1 MDKSQ
6 KLIMIDTINLKKIL
20 SEEKDNNI
28 KQIKNAAHEGLEKSL
43 DSYKEE
49 YKYTPLLRKIEKEF
63 ETLTPINEPIQ
74 NLDIYSKYVPKNEK
88 YYILVINGNYQE
100 NLSNKPKEIQVVKFK
115 DLKDQ
120 NKDQFLKTYSKHD
133 DSKKDFFSSSNTI
146 NHNECLTF
154 YIDKDTTLKEKIS
167 IINIIDS
174 PNPTYFRK
182 CFIIKKHSDIS
193 FSEEFINTSN
203 KISFSNSV
211 TELFLDENAKL
222 NYYSVQNMNKNFHYN
237 SINAFQKYNS
247 ISNFHTY
254 SFTGEIIR
262 NNLNIKLEDKN
273 CYANMYG
280 FYAIKK
286 NSLIDNHTSVDH
298 IDENS
303 ISNEHYKGI
312 IDKGS
317 NGVFNGKIFVRQKA
331 QKTNAFQSNNNILL
345 SDDAKVNTKPQ
356 LEIWADDVKCSH
368 GCTVGQLDE
377 DALFYLMS
385 RGISKKDSISLLLSA
400 FSSEIT
406 EKIEDENIKE
416 EYEAMILKELEGL
429 NHE

>member
-1 MDKSQ
+1 
-6 KLIMIDTINLKKIL
+6 MIDTINLKKIL

-74 NLDIYSKYVPKNEK
+74 SLKTYSKYVPKNDK
-88 YYILVINGNYQE
+88 YYILIINGSYQE

-193 FSEEFINTSN
+193 FSEKFINTST

-303 ISNEHYKGI
+303 ISNEH
-312 IDKGS
+312 
-317 NGVFNGKIFVRQKA
+317 
-331 QKTNAFQSNNNILL
+331 
-345 SDDAKVNTKPQ
+345 
-356 LEIWADDVKCSH
+356 
-368 GCTVGQLDE
+368 
-377 DALFYLMS
+377 
-385 RGISKKDSISLLLSA
+385 
-400 FSSEIT
+400 
-406 EKIEDENIKE
+406 
-416 EYEAMILKELEGL
+416 
-429 NHE
+429 

>member
-1 MDKSQ
+1 
-6 KLIMIDTINLKKIL
+6 MIDTINLKKIL

-182 CFIIKKHSDIS
+182 C
-193 FSEEFINTSN
+193 
-203 KISFSNSV
+203 
-211 TELFLDENAKL
+211 
-222 NYYSVQNMNKNFHYN
+222 
-237 SINAFQKYNS
+237 
-247 ISNFHTY
+247 
-254 SFTGEIIR
+254 
-262 NNLNIKLEDKN
+262 
-273 CYANMYG
+273 
-280 FYAIKK
+280 
-286 NSLIDNHTSVDH
+286 
-298 IDENS
+298 
-303 ISNEHYKGI
+303 
-312 IDKGS
+312 
-317 NGVFNGKIFVRQKA
+317 
-331 QKTNAFQSNNNILL
+331 LL
-345 SDDAKVNTKPQ
+345 
-356 LEIWADDVKCSH
+356 
-368 GCTVGQLDE
+368 
-377 DALFYLMS
+377 
-385 RGISKKDSISLLLSA
+385 
-400 FSSEIT
+400 
-406 EKIEDENIKE
+406 
-416 EYEAMILKELEGL
+416 
-429 NHE
+429 